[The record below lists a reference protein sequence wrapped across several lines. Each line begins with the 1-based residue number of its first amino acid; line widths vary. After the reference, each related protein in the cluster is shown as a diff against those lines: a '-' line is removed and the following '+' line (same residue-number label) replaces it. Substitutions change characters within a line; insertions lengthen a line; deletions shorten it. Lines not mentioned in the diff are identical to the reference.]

1 MKQQNIIQRLSLF
14 LLVLVLA
21 VPALAQKERGGGST
35 FSIGSAADWK
45 TFCDRVN
52 GGETTLN
59 AKLTANIELNAD
71 ADLGQEIVIVN
82 NLFHPYSG
90 TFDGQGHML
99 TINWNVNS
107 DEPAV
112 LFEDVGNTTIKNL
125 HVKGEIKSKGGDLT
139 GLINEVHGTTTIS
152 GCIIEVNLKAKS
164 RLAGMVC
171 WVGADAKLTIT
182 DCIVKGDFT
191 ATSEKGVISGF
202 VCRQYGNC
210 TLNNCLYLGTNNANN
225 NESYTFAGDNTE
237 VKNCY
242 YLNACG
248 KAQGDKITEAQLRSG
263 EVAYMLQARR
273 NQMVW
278 GQTIGTD
285 AQPQFTTDATKRVYE
300 VKFTYNGKEVA
311 TRYANKDG
319 KVILPTTKDIVGESY
334 NPHHYYALTFGGGF
348 SASTTITEDRQ
359 VAVTLDHKEYY
370 EIKNKDDWKA
380 FCDIVESGQTS
391 VDAKLTQDVDL
402 GSEIVM
408 AGTEDPNP
416 FGYDD
421 FLYYTGTFDGQG
433 HTLKFNWNAG
443 KDDRIAPFKY
453 VKDATIKNL
462 RTQGKITKKGYGL
475 SGMVYIALGTTTIS
489 GCISDVDITGGDG
502 SWNDSQAAGMV
513 QAVGYQAS
521 VHITDCLVKGSIT
534 DNADESYKAMA
545 GFVMSNSGTYTLT
558 RCLYVGKN
566 NATNDKY
573 SKTFGTETGYGATF
587 TDCYYLNPCGKAQGT
602 QVTAERLKSGEMAK
616 LLQGD
621 RTENVW
627 GQTLG
632 TDLEPL
638 PTADAT
644 KRVYQVKFT
653 YNSEVKATRY
663 ATNGQSIHGGLPTF
677 TAKDLLGTGYN
688 PHHYYAIAFADGFN
702 ASTTVTADRQV
713 TVSITEKDCYEIA
726 SKADWQAFCALVEDG
741 QTAVDAKM
749 TKDVDLETDITMAGT
764 ANKPYAGT
772 FDGQNHT
779 LTVNWDAGSAKDVA
793 PFGRVNGATI
803 KNLRTEGSIR
813 SDGYYLGGLI
823 DEAYGGSNTVANCV
837 SAVNITSSHTS
848 DRCGAG
854 GLISYIFPSARVT
867 ITDCLVKGSID
878 ATTEKGQK
886 GMGGFVYSQNGTCTL
901 TRCLYAGTNN
911 ADNSN
916 NNCYTFAPTNTSG
929 ATTTLNNCHYLNP
942 CGEAQGEQVTKEQ
955 LKNGYVAH
963 KLQGTR
969 EETVWGQVLGTDTIP
984 QPTAEVAK
992 QVYEVKFTL
1001 NGKVKAMRYANRGGH
1016 VSLPTVQELL
1026 GEAYDARK
1034 TYTLAFGGG
1043 FSDATAIDG
1052 NHTVAATV
1060 AVSCFN
1066 IATKDDWRAFGDLV
1080 RSGEGNLNA
1089 KLTADLNLGTEILKI
1104 GSESTSYSGTFDGQ
1118 GHTVTVDWNGN
1129 GGGYFALFPFVTD
1142 ATIKNLRVTG
1152 QMTSDSEPLSVFAL
1166 EARGTTTFSGCVSDV
1181 KITNGDKN
1189 DTYCAAGMV
1198 RAAYSKGKI
1207 TFKDCIV
1214 AGDLNGTT
1222 DNSRQGM
1229 GGFVCGQADDA
1240 TCTFDNCLYTGT
1252 NNSKGGYTFAPNPTL
1267 NNCYYLN
1274 PCGTAQGDKITE
1286 AQQKSGY
1293 VAHKLQGDRTDNVWG
1308 QTLGT
1313 DLEPL
1318 PTTDATKRVYE
1329 VKFTYDTYEKTSRYA
1344 NNGQGIHGTLPTA
1357 EELLGAGY
1365 NPKLT
1370 YALNFGN
1377 FTATTPVTAD
1387 KTVDVGVD
1395 VSGTF
1400 PIATKDDWK
1409 EFCGVVNN
1417 GVTAVDAKLTADVN
1431 LGTEVVWVGDNYN
1444 QYGGT
1449 FDGQGHTLSFDW
1461 TSQGDPAPFDFVDGA
1476 TIKNLRTKGKI
1487 TTSGGE
1493 ASGLL
1498 GNAYGATTI
1507 SNCVSDVEITSSI
1520 DWDACEAAGL
1530 VQTVGYNGKVTVTDC
1545 VVKGRITA
1553 TTEKGRKGMA
1563 GFVYTLDDGGACT
1576 LTNCLYLGKNNGVGD
1591 ECFTFAPA
1599 GITLN
1604 NCYYLNACGKAQ
1616 GDKITEAQLKNGYV
1630 AHKLQGDRT
1639 DNVWG
1644 QTLGTDD
1651 EPMLTTEK
1659 AKHVYKVDFKYM
1671 DEVKATRY
1679 ANSGGRVKL
1688 PTAKELLGADYD
1700 AQKSYTLTFENGFS
1714 ETTAINGDIT
1724 VSVTVNVV
1732 TGIDGVTDDNS
1743 TVRGAVY
1750 NLQGVRVAESS
1761 DAETLRR
1768 LPAGVYIVKGK
1779 KFVVR

>member
-1 MKQQNIIQRLSLF
+1 MLA
-14 LLVLVLA
+14 LVLTM
-21 VPALAQKERGGGST
+21 PTWAQGTEVV
-35 FSIGSAADWK
+35 SISSAADWK
-45 TFCDRVN
+45 TFCQRVN
-52 GGETTLN
+52 DNGEPFLN
-59 AKLTANIELNAD
+59 
-71 ADLGQEIVIVN
+71 
-82 NLFHPYSG
+82 
-90 TFDGQGHML
+90 
-99 TINWNVNS
+99 
-107 DEPAV
+107 
-112 LFEDVGNTTIKNL
+112 
-125 HVKGEIKSKGGDLT
+125 
-139 GLINEVHGTTTIS
+139 
-152 GCIIEVNLKAKS
+152 
-164 RLAGMVC
+164 
-171 WVGADAKLTIT
+171 
-182 DCIVKGDFT
+182 
-191 ATSEKGVISGF
+191 
-202 VCRQYGNC
+202 
-210 TLNNCLYLGTNNANN
+210 
-225 NESYTFAGDNTE
+225 
-237 VKNCY
+237 
-242 YLNACG
+242 
-248 KAQGDKITEAQLRSG
+248 
-263 EVAYMLQARR
+263 
-273 NQMVW
+273 
-278 GQTIGTD
+278 
-285 AQPQFTTDATKRVYE
+285 
-300 VKFTYNGKEVA
+300 
-311 TRYANKDG
+311 
-319 KVILPTTKDIVGESY
+319 
-334 NPHHYYALTFGGGF
+334 
-348 SASTTITEDRQ
+348 
-359 VAVTLDHKEYY
+359 
-370 EIKNKDDWKA
+370 
-380 FCDIVESGQTS
+380 
-391 VDAKLTQDVDL
+391 AKLTQDVDL
-402 GSEIVM
+402 GGEIVM
-408 AGTEDPNP
+408 LGSVSYPYA
-416 FGYDD
+416 
-421 FLYYTGTFDGQG
+421 GTFDGNG

-443 KDDRIAPFKY
+443 KDNQIAPFYY
-453 VKDATIKNL
+453 VENATIKNL
-462 RTQGKITKKGYGL
+462 RTQGKITSKGYSL
-475 SGMVYIALGTTTIS
+475 SGMVRVALGTTTIS
-489 GCISDVDITGGDG
+489 GCISDVDITGGNG
-502 SWNDSQAAGMV
+502 GWNDSQAAGMV
-513 QAVGYQAS
+513 QAVADGAS
-521 VHITDCLVKGSIT
+521 VTITDCLVKGSIT
-534 DNADESYKAMA
+534 DNADEDYRRMA
-545 GFVMSNSGTYTLT
+545 GFVFYNGGTYTLT

-566 NATNDKY
+566 NAPNDSY
-573 SKTFGTETGYGATF
+573 TFGTEKGISATF
-587 TDCYYLNPCGKAQGT
+587 TDCYYLNTCGKAQGK

-638 PTADAT
+638 PTTDAT
-644 KRVYQVKFT
+644 KRVYEVKFV
-653 YNSEVKATRY
+653 YNGKEVATRY
-663 ATNGQSIHGGLPTF
+663 ATNGQGVHGGLPT
-677 TAKDLLGTGYN
+677 AQDLLGTGYN
-688 PHHYYAIAFADGFN
+688 PHHYYAIAFEGGFN
-702 ASTTVTADRQV
+702 GSTTVNTDRTVAV
-713 TVSITEKDCYEIA
+713 TFNKKDYYEIA
-726 SKADWQAFCALVEDG
+726 SKEDWKAFCDLVEDG
-741 QTAVDAKM
+741 QTAIDAKM
-749 TKDVDLETDITMAGT
+749 TADVDLGSDIAKVGT

-813 SDGYYLGGLI
+813 SSGYFLSGLI
-823 DEAYGGSNTVANCV
+823 NDVYGGKNSVSNCV
-837 SAVNITSSHTS
+837 SEVNITSSYNEGSS
-848 DRCGAG
+848 DVAG
-854 GLISYIFPSARVT
+854 MAAYIYSGSVVT
-867 ITDCLVKGSID
+867 FDDCIVKGTLK
-878 ATTEKGQK
+878 ATTDKGK
-886 GMGGFVYSQNGTCTL
+886 KAVSGFVHGQHGTCTL
-901 TRCLYAGTNN
+901 NNCLYIGENN
-911 ADNSN
+911 ATGGNTFAAN
-916 NNCYTFAPTNTSG
+916 ATINNCY
-929 ATTTLNNCHYLNP
+929 YLNA
-942 CGEAQGEQVTKEQ
+942 CGKAQGEPVTKEQ
-955 LKNGYVAH
+955 LKSGYVAH

-969 EETVWGQVLGTDTIP
+969 EETVWGQVLGTDNEP
-984 QPTAEVAK
+984 QLSATAKHVYKVAFTYNGKEVAS
-992 QVYEVKFTL
+992 
-1001 NGKVKAMRYANRGGH
+1001 RYANRGGN
-1016 VSLPTVQELL
+1016 VGTLPTPQEIL
-1026 GEAYDARK
+1026 GVAYNTAN
-1034 TYTLAFGGG
+1034 TYKLVFADG
-1043 FSDATAIDG
+1043 FYAEYPIYADR
-1052 NHTVAATV
+1052 TV
-1060 AVSCFN
+1060 AVDVIVNNMCE
-1066 IATKDDWRAFGDLV
+1066 IATKEDWKKFGDFV

-1089 KLTADLNLGTEILKI
+1089 KLTADLNLGTDIQKI
-1104 GSESTSYSGTFDGQ
+1104 GSESTDYRGTFDGQ
-1118 GHTVTVDWNGN
+1118 GHTITIDWNGN
-1129 GGGYFALFPFVTD
+1129 GGDYFALFPFVTD

-1152 QMTSDSEPLSVFAL
+1152 KMTTDVPMGVFSYLA
-1166 EARGTTTFSGCVSDV
+1166 GGNTTFSGCVSDV

-1198 RAAYSKGKI
+1198 RAAYSEGKI

-1222 DNSRQGM
+1222 DNSKQNM

-1252 NNSKGGYTFAPNPTL
+1252 NNAKGGYAFAPNPTL

-1286 AQQKSGY
+1286 AQLKNGY

-1370 YALNFGN
+1370 YAINFGN

-1431 LGTEVVWVGDNYN
+1431 LGTEVVRVGDNYN

-1461 TSQGDPAPFDFVDGA
+1461 TSQGGDAPFYFVDGA

-1498 GNAYGATTI
+1498 GNAYGTTTI

-1545 VVKGRITA
+1545 VVKGNINA

>member
-1 MKQQNIIQRLSLF
+1 MKTTNIIQRLGLF
-14 LLVLVLA
+14 LLALVLTM
-21 VPALAQKERGGGST
+21 PTWAQGNNGMEVV
-35 FSIGSAADWK
+35 SISSKADWGK
-45 TFCDRVN
+45 FCQRVN
-52 GGETTLN
+52 DNGEPFLN
-59 AKLTANIELNAD
+59 
-71 ADLGQEIVIVN
+71 
-82 NLFHPYSG
+82 
-90 TFDGQGHML
+90 
-99 TINWNVNS
+99 
-107 DEPAV
+107 
-112 LFEDVGNTTIKNL
+112 
-125 HVKGEIKSKGGDLT
+125 
-139 GLINEVHGTTTIS
+139 
-152 GCIIEVNLKAKS
+152 
-164 RLAGMVC
+164 
-171 WVGADAKLTIT
+171 
-182 DCIVKGDFT
+182 
-191 ATSEKGVISGF
+191 
-202 VCRQYGNC
+202 
-210 TLNNCLYLGTNNANN
+210 
-225 NESYTFAGDNTE
+225 
-237 VKNCY
+237 
-242 YLNACG
+242 
-248 KAQGDKITEAQLRSG
+248 
-263 EVAYMLQARR
+263 
-273 NQMVW
+273 
-278 GQTIGTD
+278 
-285 AQPQFTTDATKRVYE
+285 
-300 VKFTYNGKEVA
+300 
-311 TRYANKDG
+311 
-319 KVILPTTKDIVGESY
+319 
-334 NPHHYYALTFGGGF
+334 
-348 SASTTITEDRQ
+348 
-359 VAVTLDHKEYY
+359 
-370 EIKNKDDWKA
+370 
-380 FCDIVESGQTS
+380 
-391 VDAKLTQDVDL
+391 AKLTQDVDL
-402 GSEIVM
+402 GGEIVM
-408 AGTEDPNP
+408 LGSVSYP
-416 FGYDD
+416 YS
-421 FLYYTGTFDGQG
+421 GTFDGNG

-475 SGMVYIALGTTTIS
+475 SGMVYIALGTTTIT

-502 SWNDSQAAGMV
+502 GWDDSKAAGMV

-534 DNADESYKAMA
+534 DNADEDYRAMA
-545 GFVMSNSGTYTLT
+545 GFVFSNSGTYTLT

-566 NATNDKY
+566 NATNNGY
-573 SKTFGTETGYGATF
+573 SKTFGKDGYGATF
-587 TDCYYLNPCGKAQGT
+587 TDCYYLNTCGKAQGDKIT
-602 QVTAERLKSGEMAK
+602 EAQLRNGYVAYK
-616 LLQGD
+616 LQKGI
-621 RTENVW
+621 ESQVW

-632 TDLEPL
+632 TDTIPQ
-638 PTADAT
+638 PTTDAK
-644 KRVYQVKFT
+644 KRVYEVKFV
-653 YNSEVKATRY
+653 YNGEVKAMRY
-663 ATNGQSIHGGLPTF
+663 ATNGQGVHGGLPT
-677 TAKDLLGTGYN
+677 AQDLLGTGYN

-749 TKDVDLETDITMAGT
+749 TKDVNLETDITMLGYG
-764 ANKPYAGT
+764 KSYSGT
-772 FDGQNHT
+772 FDGNGHT
-779 LTVNWDAGSAKDVA
+779 LKINWNSGDRTWIA
-793 PFGRVNGATI
+793 PFQTVYGATI
-803 KNLRTEGSIR
+803 KNLRTEGEINS
-813 SDGYYLGGLI
+813 STHFLSGLVH
-823 DEAYGGSNTVANCV
+823 EVYGTTNISGCV
-837 SAVNITSSHTS
+837 SNVNITSSYTGQGC
-848 DRCGAG
+848 DAA
-854 GLISYIFPSARVT
+854 GLIECVRKDANVT
-867 ITDCLVKGSID
+867 ITDCVVKGKFY
-878 ATTEKGQK
+878 ATTESGKK
-886 GMGGFVYSQNGTCTL
+886 CMSGFVYNQYGKCTI
-901 TRCLYAGTNN
+901 TNCLYAGTNN
-911 ADNSN
+911 TTTGSN
-916 NNCYTFAPTNTSG
+916 TFAEKATVTNCY
-929 ATTTLNNCHYLNP
+929 YLNP
-942 CGEAQGEQVTKEQ
+942 CGEAQGTKITEEQ
-955 LKNGYVAH
+955 LKSGEVAH

-969 EETVWGQVLGTDTIP
+969 EETVWGQVLGTDTTP
-984 QPTAEVAK
+984 QPTAEAAK

-1001 NGKVKAMRYANRGGH
+1001 NNEVKATRYANRGQGIH
-1016 VSLPTVQELL
+1016 GTLPTAEELL
-1026 GEAYDARK
+1026 GVAYNTAN
-1034 TYTLAFGGG
+1034 TYKLVFADG
-1043 FSDATAIDG
+1043 FYAEYPIYADR
-1052 NHTVAATV
+1052 TV
-1060 AVSCFN
+1060 AVDVIVNNMCE
-1066 IATKDDWRAFGDLV
+1066 IATKEDWKKFGDFV

-1089 KLTADLNLGTEILKI
+1089 KLTADLNLSTDIQKI
-1104 GSESTSYSGTFDGQ
+1104 GSESTDYRGTFDGQ
-1118 GHTVTVDWNGN
+1118 GHTITVDWNGN

-1152 QMTSDSEPLSVFAL
+1152 KITTDVPMGVFSFLAG
-1166 EARGTTTFSGCVSDV
+1166 GTTTYEHCVSDV
-1181 KITNGDKN
+1181 RITSGDEN
-1189 DTYCAAGMV
+1189 SSYSAAGMV
-1198 RAAYSKGKI
+1198 RAAYNEGKI

-1222 DNSRQGM
+1222 DNSKQNM
-1229 GGFVCGQADDA
+1229 GGFVCSQADDA

-1267 NNCYYLN
+1267 NNCYYVN
-1274 PCGTAQGDKITE
+1274 AFANVQGTPTTAEQL
-1286 AQQKSGY
+1286 ASGY
-1293 VAHKLQGDRTDNVWG
+1293 VAWMLQSGRAENVWG

-1313 DLEPL
+1313 DDEPML
-1318 PTTDATKRVYE
+1318 TTEKAKRVYKVDFKYMDE
-1329 VKFTYDTYEKTSRYA
+1329 VKATRYA
-1344 NNGQGIHGTLPTA
+1344 NSGGRVKLPTA
-1357 EELLGAGY
+1357 KELLGAGY

-1545 VVKGRITA
+1545 VVKGNINA

-1599 GITLN
+1599 DITLN

>member
-1 MKQQNIIQRLSLF
+1 
-14 LLVLVLA
+14 
-21 VPALAQKERGGGST
+21 
-35 FSIGSAADWK
+35 
-45 TFCDRVN
+45 
-52 GGETTLN
+52 
-59 AKLTANIELNAD
+59 
-71 ADLGQEIVIVN
+71 
-82 NLFHPYSG
+82 
-90 TFDGQGHML
+90 
-99 TINWNVNS
+99 
-107 DEPAV
+107 
-112 LFEDVGNTTIKNL
+112 
-125 HVKGEIKSKGGDLT
+125 
-139 GLINEVHGTTTIS
+139 
-152 GCIIEVNLKAKS
+152 
-164 RLAGMVC
+164 
-171 WVGADAKLTIT
+171 
-182 DCIVKGDFT
+182 
-191 ATSEKGVISGF
+191 
-202 VCRQYGNC
+202 
-210 TLNNCLYLGTNNANN
+210 
-225 NESYTFAGDNTE
+225 
-237 VKNCY
+237 
-242 YLNACG
+242 
-248 KAQGDKITEAQLRSG
+248 
-263 EVAYMLQARR
+263 
-273 NQMVW
+273 
-278 GQTIGTD
+278 
-285 AQPQFTTDATKRVYE
+285 
-300 VKFTYNGKEVA
+300 
-311 TRYANKDG
+311 
-319 KVILPTTKDIVGESY
+319 
-334 NPHHYYALTFGGGF
+334 
-348 SASTTITEDRQ
+348 
-359 VAVTLDHKEYY
+359 
-370 EIKNKDDWKA
+370 
-380 FCDIVESGQTS
+380 
-391 VDAKLTQDVDL
+391 
-402 GSEIVM
+402 
-408 AGTEDPNP
+408 
-416 FGYDD
+416 
-421 FLYYTGTFDGQG
+421 
-433 HTLKFNWNAG
+433 
-443 KDDRIAPFKY
+443 
-453 VKDATIKNL
+453 
-462 RTQGKITKKGYGL
+462 
-475 SGMVYIALGTTTIS
+475 
-489 GCISDVDITGGDG
+489 
-502 SWNDSQAAGMV
+502 MV
-513 QAVGYQAS
+513 QAVADGAS

-534 DNADESYKAMA
+534 DNAAESERAMA

-566 NATNDKY
+566 NAANDKY
-573 SKTFGTETGYGATF
+573 SKTFGETGGYGATF
-587 TDCYYLNPCGKAQGT
+587 TDCYYLNTCGKAQGDKIT
-602 QVTAERLKSGEMAK
+602 EAQLKNGYVAYK
-616 LLQGD
+616 LQKGI
-621 RTENVW
+621 ESQVW

-632 TDLEPL
+632 TDTIPQ
-638 PTADAT
+638 PTTDAT
-644 KRVYQVKFT
+644 KRVYEVKFT
-653 YNSEVKATRY
+653 YNGEVKATRY

-713 TVSITEKDCYEIA
+713 AISFTEKDCYEIT
-726 SKADWQAFCALVEDG
+726 SKADWKAFCALVEDG

-779 LTVNWDAGSAKDVA
+779 LTVNWDAGSANDVA

-813 SDGYYLGGLI
+813 SNSFYLSGLI
-823 DEAYGGSNTVANCV
+823 DEAAGGSNTVANCV
-837 SAVNITSSHTS
+837 SAVNITSSYTS
-848 DRCGAG
+848 DRCRAG

-867 ITDCLVKGSID
+867 INDCLVKGSIN

-886 GMGGFVYSQNGTCTL
+886 GMGGFVYVQNGACIMNN
-901 TRCLYAGTNN
+901 CLYAGTNN

-929 ATTTLNNCHYLNP
+929 ATTTLNNCYYLNP
-942 CGEAQGEQVTKEQ
+942 CGEAQGTQVTAER
-955 LKNGYVAH
+955 LKSGEMA
-963 KLQGTR
+963 KLLQGDRT
-969 EETVWGQVLGTDTIP
+969 ENVWGQTLGTDTIP
-984 QPTAEVAK
+984 QPTDDATK
-992 QVYEVKFTL
+992 RVYEVKFVY
-1001 NGKVKAMRYANRGGH
+1001 NGEVKATRYANYDGNVGT
-1016 VSLPTVQELL
+1016 LPTPQEIL
-1026 GEAYDARK
+1026 GVAYNTAN
-1034 TYTLAFGGG
+1034 TYKLVFADDFYAEYPIYA
-1043 FSDATAIDG
+1043 DR
-1052 NHTVAATV
+1052 TV
-1060 AVSCFN
+1060 AVDVIVNNMCE
-1066 IATKDDWRAFGDLV
+1066 IATKEDWKKFGYFV
-1080 RSGEGNLNA
+1080 RSGEGKLNA
-1089 KLTADLNLGTEILKI
+1089 RLTADIDLGGDILKI
-1104 GSESTSYSGTFDGQ
+1104 GSESTGYSGTFDGQ
-1118 GHTVTVDWNGN
+1118 GHTITVDWNGN
-1129 GGGYFALFPFVTD
+1129 GGGYIALFPKVTD

-1152 QMTSDSEPLSVFAL
+1152 KMTSDHEPLSVFTL
-1166 EARGTTTFSGCVSDV
+1166 EAGGNTTFSGCVSDV

-1274 PCGTAQGDKITE
+1274 AFANVQGTPITAE
-1286 AQQKSGY
+1286 QLASGE
-1293 VAHKLQGDRTDNVWG
+1293 VAHLLQGTRTENVWG

-1370 YALNFGN
+1370 YALNFGD

-1395 VSGTF
+1395 VSGIF

-1431 LGTEVVWVGDNYN
+1431 LGTEVVRVGDDYN

-1461 TSQGDPAPFDFVDGA
+1461 TSQGCPAPFDFVDGA

-1498 GNAYGATTI
+1498 GNAYGTTTI

-1563 GFVYTLDDGGACT
+1563 GFVYELKDGGACT
-1576 LTNCLYLGKNNGVGD
+1576 LTNCLYVGKNNGVGD
-1591 ECFTFAPA
+1591 ECYTFAPA

-1630 AHKLQGDRT
+1630 AHKLQAGRT

-1644 QTLGTDD
+1644 QTLGTDAT
-1651 EPMLTTEK
+1651 PQPTTEK

-1732 TGIDGVTDDNS
+1732 TGINGVTNDDS

>member
-1 MKQQNIIQRLSLF
+1 MKTKTTNIIQRLSLF
-14 LLVLVLA
+14 LFVLVLTI
-21 VPALAQKERGGGST
+21 PAWAQGTEVV
-35 FSIGSAADWK
+35 SISSAAEWK
-45 TFCDRVN
+45 TFCQRVN
-52 GGETTLN
+52 DNGEPFLN
-59 AKLTANIELNAD
+59 
-71 ADLGQEIVIVN
+71 
-82 NLFHPYSG
+82 
-90 TFDGQGHML
+90 
-99 TINWNVNS
+99 
-107 DEPAV
+107 
-112 LFEDVGNTTIKNL
+112 
-125 HVKGEIKSKGGDLT
+125 
-139 GLINEVHGTTTIS
+139 
-152 GCIIEVNLKAKS
+152 
-164 RLAGMVC
+164 
-171 WVGADAKLTIT
+171 
-182 DCIVKGDFT
+182 
-191 ATSEKGVISGF
+191 
-202 VCRQYGNC
+202 
-210 TLNNCLYLGTNNANN
+210 
-225 NESYTFAGDNTE
+225 
-237 VKNCY
+237 
-242 YLNACG
+242 
-248 KAQGDKITEAQLRSG
+248 
-263 EVAYMLQARR
+263 
-273 NQMVW
+273 
-278 GQTIGTD
+278 
-285 AQPQFTTDATKRVYE
+285 
-300 VKFTYNGKEVA
+300 
-311 TRYANKDG
+311 
-319 KVILPTTKDIVGESY
+319 
-334 NPHHYYALTFGGGF
+334 
-348 SASTTITEDRQ
+348 
-359 VAVTLDHKEYY
+359 
-370 EIKNKDDWKA
+370 
-380 FCDIVESGQTS
+380 
-391 VDAKLTQDVDL
+391 AKLTQDVDL
-402 GSEIVM
+402 GGEIVM
-408 AGTEDPNP
+408 LGSVSYP
-416 FGYDD
+416 YS
-421 FLYYTGTFDGQG
+421 GTFDGNG
-433 HTLKFNWNAG
+433 HTLSFNWNAG
-443 KDDRIAPFKY
+443 EDNQIAPFYY
-453 VKDATIKNL
+453 VENATIKNL
-462 RTQGKITKKGYGL
+462 RTQGKITSKGNSL
-475 SGMVYIALGTTTIS
+475 SGMVRAALGTTTIT

-502 SWNDSQAAGMV
+502 GWNDSKAAGMV
-513 QAVGYQAS
+513 QAVAYGAS

-534 DNADESYKAMA
+534 DNADESERAMA
-545 GFVMSNSGTYTLT
+545 GFVFYNGGTYTLT

-566 NATNDKY
+566 NATSDTTG
-573 SKTFGTETGYGATF
+573 KTFGKDGYGATF
-587 TDCYYLNPCGKAQGT
+587 TDCYYLNTCGKAQGK

-627 GQTLG
+627 GQKLG
-632 TDLEPL
+632 TDNEPL
-638 PTADAT
+638 PTTDAT

-653 YNSEVKATRY
+653 YNGEVKATRY
-663 ATNGQSIHGGLPTF
+663 ANSGKTVELPT
-677 TAKDLLGTGYN
+677 AEELLGTGYN
-688 PHHYYAIAFADGFN
+688 PKMTYTLNFGNFTDTTPVTEDK
-702 ASTTVTADRQV
+702 SVDVTVTGTFD
-713 TVSITEKDCYEIA
+713 IA
-726 SKADWQAFCALVEDG
+726 TAADWKEFCALVNGG
-741 QTAVDAKM
+741 QTTLNAKM
-749 TKDVDLETDITMAGT
+749 TADVDLGTDIAKVGT

-772 FDGQNHT
+772 FDGQNHV
-779 LTVNWDAGSAKDVA
+779 LTVNWDAGSVNNIA

-837 SAVNITSSHTS
+837 SAVNITSSYTS

-929 ATTTLNNCHYLNP
+929 ATTTLNNCYYLNP
-942 CGEAQGEQVTKEQ
+942 CGKAQGEQVTKAQ
-955 LKNGYVAH
+955 LESGYMAH
-963 KLQGTR
+963 LLQGMR
-969 EETVWGQVLGTDTIP
+969 EETVWGQVLGTDTVP
-984 QPTAEVAK
+984 QPTADATK
-992 QVYEVKFTL
+992 RVYQVKFNY
-1001 NGKVKAMRYANRGGH
+1001 NGNTASRYATSGSAIFGG
-1016 VSLPTVQELL
+1016 LPTVQELL
-1026 GEAYDARK
+1026 GADYAPNI
-1034 TYTLAFGGG
+1034 TYALSFEGG
-1043 FSDATAIDG
+1043 FSASSTVTG
-1052 NHTVAATV
+1052 NTTVV
-1060 AVSCFN
+1060 ANVVFKDIS
-1066 IATKDDWRAFGDLV
+1066 IATKEDWKKFGELI

-1089 KLTADLNLGTEILKI
+1089 KLTRDIDLGGDILKI
-1104 GSESTSYSGTFDGQ
+1104 GSESTGYSGTFDGQ
-1118 GHTVTVDWNGN
+1118 GHTITIDWNGN
-1129 GGGYFALFPFVTD
+1129 GGGYIALFPFVTN

-1152 QMTSDSEPLSVFAL
+1152 QMTSDSEPLGVFAF
-1166 EARGTTTFSGCVSDV
+1166 EASGTTTFSGCVSDV

-1240 TCTFDNCLYTGT
+1240 TCTFNNCLYTGT
-1252 NNSKGGYTFAPNPTL
+1252 NNAKGGYTFAPNPTL

-1274 PCGTAQGDKITE
+1274 ACGKAQGERIVEKQL
-1286 AQQKSGY
+1286 ASGY
-1293 VAHKLQGDRTDNVWG
+1293 VAWMLQSGRTENVWG

-1313 DLEPL
+1313 DDEPML
-1318 PTTDATKRVYE
+1318 TTEKAKRVYKVDFKYMDE
-1329 VKFTYDTYEKTSRYA
+1329 VKATRYA
-1344 NNGQGIHGTLPTA
+1344 NSGGRVKLPTA
-1357 EELLGAGY
+1357 KELLGAGY

-1461 TSQGDPAPFDFVDGA
+1461 TSGPTPFDFVNGA
-1476 TIKNLRTKGKI
+1476 TIQNLRVKGKI
-1487 TTSGGE
+1487 TGSGQE
-1493 ASGLL
+1493 AAGLVHQ
-1498 GNAYGATTI
+1498 AYGATTI
-1507 SNCVSDVEITSSI
+1507 SNCVSDVEITGSI

-1545 VVKGRITA
+1545 VVKGNINA

-1644 QTLGTDD
+1644 QTLGTDL
-1651 EPMLTTEK
+1651 EPQLTTEK

-1671 DEVKATRY
+1671 DKVKATRY

-1732 TGIDGVTDDNS
+1732 TGIDGVTNDDS